1 MQPPAIVNITRLHRE
16 TASVVRQAAESN
28 RPVYV
33 TQFAS
38 VIAVVLPRRLYDRLL
53 RAAEPVSGGAVPDRG
68 GAVPEQD
75 GPASGGEP
83 AARADASV
91 PDDLGGLADD
101 PALADPLAVF
111 GPLPPGTLFEGPWGR
126 IGADLAAF
134 YLEEGIEVKPILRQT
149 GRGAG

>member
-16 TASVVRQAAESN
+16 TAAVVRQAAESN

-38 VIAVVLPRRLYDRLL
+38 VVAVVLPRRLFDRLL
-53 RAAEPVSGGAVPDRG
+53 RAAESG
-68 GAVPEQD
+68 
-75 GPASGGEP
+75 SGESDSEP
-83 AARADASV
+83 AVGNDPSGQE
-91 PDDLGGLADD
+91 DFGGLADD

-134 YLEEGIEVKPILRQT
+134 YMEDGIEVKPILR
-149 GRGAG
+149 